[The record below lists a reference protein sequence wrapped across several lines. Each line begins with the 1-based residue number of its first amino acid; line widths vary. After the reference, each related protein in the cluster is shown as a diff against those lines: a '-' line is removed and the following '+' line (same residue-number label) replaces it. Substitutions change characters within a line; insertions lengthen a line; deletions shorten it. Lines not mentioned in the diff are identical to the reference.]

1 MSISYTPAEL
11 YGMLSDHCNCLN
23 KITYDS
29 NYLYFTGLGSNDY
42 GVFDDI
48 PKLKNFILEYDLTCT
63 TSNTPSFNPT
73 FGSLSIPTMAQNYGF
88 MVAFYSR
95 IEIWKGNNLS
105 SGSNNAI
112 ANGIN
117 ATTYSNAIT
126 NNTQVHIKIQRD
138 GGTLSVYVDN
148 TLLQT
153 VTNSY
158 VQDNA
163 AGYFGFFNWS
173 GNNCKIANFTISS
186 EELPS
191 TPVSGEH
198 KYLDYT
204 GLQTLVTDIIN
215 YHTAHTVD
223 AYSKTEIDNMLLNY
237 YRNDGF
243 GISSFGLS
251 YFGGRG

>member
-1 MSISYTPAEL
+1 MSLSYTPAQL
-11 YGMLSDHCNCLN
+11 YGMLNSHCNCLN
-23 KITYDS
+23 KVTYDS
-29 NYLYFTGLGSNDY
+29 NCLYFTGLQQEAY
-42 GVFDDI
+42 GVFADI
-48 PKLKNFILEYDLTCT
+48 PKLKNFILEYDLICT
-63 TSNTPSFNPT
+63 TSNLPSFNPT
-73 FGSLSIPTMAQNYGF
+73 FGSLNIPSTAQNYGF
-88 MVAFYSR
+88 MVAFYLR
-95 IEIWKGNNLS
+95 IEVWKGYNLS
-105 SGSNNAI
+105 SGTNSAIANSINSTTYNNAI
-112 ANGIN
+112 V
-117 ATTYSNAIT
+117 

-138 GGTLSVYVDN
+138 GGTISVYADN
-148 TLLQT
+148 ILLQT
-153 VTNSY
+153 VTNNY

-163 AGYFGFFNWS
+163 AGYFGFFNWN
-173 GNNCKIANFTISS
+173 GNNCKIANYTINSP
-186 EELPS
+186 ELPS
-191 TPVSGEH
+191 TGDH

>member
-1 MSISYTPAEL
+1 MSLSYTPAEL
-11 YGMLSDHCNCLN
+11 YGMLGDHCNCLS
-23 KITYDS
+23 KVTYDS
-29 NYLYFTGLGSNDY
+29 NYLYFTGLESDDY

-48 PKLKNFILEYDLTCT
+48 PKLKDFILEYDLTCT
-63 TSNTPSFNPT
+63 TSNLPSFNPT
-73 FGSLSIPTMAQNYGF
+73 FGSLSIPNNAQNYGF
-88 MVAFYSR
+88 MVAFYAY
-95 IEIWKGNNLS
+95 IEVWKGSNLA
-105 SGSNNAI
+105 SGTNSDIANGINTTTYNNAI
-112 ANGIN
+112 AND
-117 ATTYSNAIT
+117 
-126 NNTQVHIKIQRD
+126 TQVHIKIQRD
-138 GGTLSVYVDN
+138 GGTISVYVDN

-153 VTNSY
+153 ITNSY
-158 VQDNA
+158 IQDNA
-163 AGYFGFFNWS
+163 AGYFGFFNWD
-173 GNNCKIANFTISS
+173 GNDCKIANFTISS

-191 TPVSGEH
+191 TGEH

>member
-23 KITYDS
+23 EVIYDS
-29 NYLYFTGLGSNDY
+29 NYLYFTGLQQDAY

-48 PKLKNFILEYDLTCT
+48 PKLKNFTLEYDLTCLV
-63 TSNTPSFNPT
+63 SNTPNFNPT
-73 FGSLSIPTMAQNYGF
+73 FGSINIPNHAQNYGF
-88 MVAFYSR
+88 MLSFTSR
-95 IEIWKGNNLS
+95 LEIWKGSNLS
-105 SGSNNAI
+105 SGTNSTIASSINSTTFNNAV
-112 ANGIN
+112 
-117 ATTYSNAIT
+117 T
-126 NNTQVHIKIQRD
+126 NNTQVHIKVQRD
-138 GGTLSVYVDN
+138 GGTLSVYVNN

-153 VTNSY
+153 VTNNY
-158 VQDNA
+158 VQDNV
-163 AGYFGFFNWS
+163 AGYFGFFNWN
-173 GNNCKIANFTISS
+173 GNNCKISNYTINSP
-186 EELPS
+186 ELPS
-191 TPVSGEH
+191 TGEH